1 MEKKYCRHCE
11 MRVKR
16 MEKKYCRHCKTLLND
31 EQYCHV
37 CGKADFQ
44 KIIIEVQNGS
54 SSAKEIE

>member
-1 MEKKYCRHCE
+1 
-11 MRVKR
+11 MRVKS